1 MSKNYA
7 VKVMNITKEKKEAAA
22 EARRWMTNLMT
33 NLDRFVEDNA
43 HRDLSHVNVSSAAL
57 PCWQKL

>member
-1 MSKNYA
+1 MKKY
-7 VKVMNITKEKKEAAA
+7 TKAKKEAAA
-22 EARRWMTNLMT
+22 EARRWMG

-43 HRDLSHVNVSSAAL
+43 RRDESYVNVSSAAL

>member
-1 MSKNYA
+1 MSKNYTS
-7 VKVMNITKEKKEAAA
+7 KVMNITKEKKEAAA
-22 EARRWMTNLMT
+22 EARRWMA

>member
-1 MSKNYA
+1 MSKNYTS
-7 VKVMNITKEKKEAAA
+7 KVMNITKEKKEAAA
-22 EARRWMTNLMT
+22 EARRWMTNL
-33 NLDRFVEDNA
+33 DRFVEDNT

>member
-7 VKVMNITKEKKEAAA
+7 VKVTNITKEKKEAAA
-22 EARRWMTNLMT
+22 EARRWMT

>member
-22 EARRWMTNLMT
+22 EARRWMTNL
-33 NLDRFVEDNA
+33 DRFVEDHA
-43 HRDLSHVNVSSAAL
+43 YRDLSHVNVSSAAL

>member
-1 MSKNYA
+1 MSKNYTS
-7 VKVMNITKEKKEAAA
+7 KFINITKEKKEAAA
-22 EARRWMTNLMT
+22 KARRWMT

-43 HRDLSHVNVSSAAL
+43 NRDLSHVNVSSAAL

>member
-1 MSKNYA
+1 MKKKYA
-7 VKVMNITKEKKEAAA
+7 VKVINTTKEKKEA
-22 EARRWMTNLMT
+22 EAKTRRWMT

-43 HRDLSHVNVSSAAL
+43 NRDLSHVNVSSAAL

>member
-1 MSKNYA
+1 MCKKYA
-7 VKVMNITKEKKEAAA
+7 VKVMNITKEKNEAAA
-22 EARRWMTNLMT
+22 EARRWMP

>member
-1 MSKNYA
+1 MSKNYTS
-7 VKVMNITKEKKEAAA
+7 KVMNITKEKKEAAA
-22 EARRWMTNLMT
+22 EARRWMTNL
-33 NLDRFVEDNA
+33 DRFVADNA

>member
-1 MSKNYA
+1 MTKYTA
-7 VKVMNITKEKKEAAA
+7 QTLNITQAKKEAAA
-22 EARRWMTNLMT
+22 EARRWMG

-43 HRDLSHVNVSSAAL
+43 RRDESYVNVSSAAL